1 MADINSLYIGVL
13 IVAVIIRFALMPGS
27 IKSILPSI
35 EEGNLNFLGTL
46 ITGLIAGYG
55 ILTAYGDLSIFTL
68 GQALVVFIAV
78 YGSPTLF
85 DRALTLV
92 TSSNTEDSK
101 EQEPVTTDNAS
112 PAEPS
117 DDDDTA

>member
-27 IKSILPSI
+27 VKSVLPSI
-35 EEGNLNFLGTL
+35 KEGNLNFLGTL
-46 ITGLIAGYG
+46 VIGVIAGYG

-68 GQALVVFIAV
+68 GQAFVVFIAV

-85 DRALTLV
+85 DRALTLA
-92 TSSNTEDSK
+92 TPSNIEDSK
-101 EQEPVTTDNAS
+101 EQEPVTTDNANQ
-112 PAEPS
+112 AEPS

>member
-27 IKSILPSI
+27 VKNVLPSI
-35 EEGNLNFLGTL
+35 KEGNLNFLGTL
-46 ITGLIAGYG
+46 VIGVIAGYG
-55 ILTAYGDLSIFTL
+55 ILTTYGDLSIFTL
-68 GQALVVFIAV
+68 GQAFVVFIAV

-85 DRALTLV
+85 DRALTLA
-92 TSSNTEDSK
+92 TPSNIEDSK
-101 EQEPVTTDNAS
+101 EQEPVTTDNANQ
-112 PAEPS
+112 AEPS